1 MKPSSSGTC
10 LRSMTH
16 ASVRRAARAII
27 PIHRFLSFLVAIFYL
42 LIDISK
48 QGNMSTHITSSS
60 IALVLIAAALIAF
73 SGCSSS
79 LSVVAPQGSMLGAP
93 GLMVSTNEGGRL
105 FFHDRQWKLT
115 MSGIAGTADVT
126 DADGSRYTA
135 DTTLSYFSA
144 EAAQSSGRTST
155 MGQFMLTVLGVILVL
170 GLAAII
176 LYAAF
181 LATDR

>member
-1 MKPSSSGTC
+1 M
-10 LRSMTH
+10 
-16 ASVRRAARAII
+16 
-27 PIHRFLSFLVAIFYL
+27 
-42 LIDISK
+42 
-48 QGNMSTHITSSS
+48 
-60 IALVLIAAALIAF
+60 
-73 SGCSSS
+73 
-79 LSVVAPQGSMLGAP
+79 APQGSMHGAP
-93 GLMVSTNEGGRL
+93 GLMVRTNEGGRL
-105 FFHDRQWKLT
+105 FFHDKQWKLT

-126 DADGSRYTA
+126 AADGAQYTA

-155 MGQFMLTVLGVILVL
+155 MGQFMLTILGVILVL